1 MRKLILA
8 PVLAVALALGAPS
21 VAMAA
26 PNDQSGLV
34 NVNLQGLSLAI
45 PVSVAVPIGV
55 AANVCDVSVLSLQE
69 QTGDITCTATNNS
82 LALSRAIGLAMTDQ
96 NGGGSSNHQSGLV
109 NVNVQDLALAVPVS
123 VAIPVGVAANVCDV
137 SVLSLQEQTGPMTCD
152 ATNTSTAL
160 SEAIAR
166 ALAG

>member
-1 MRKLILA
+1 MRKLVLA

-21 VAMAA
+21 FAMAA
-26 PNDQSGLV
+26 SNDQSGLV

-45 PVSVAVPIGV
+45 PVSVAVPIAV

-69 QTGDITCTATNNS
+69 QTGDVTCAATNNS

-160 SEAIAR
+160 TEAIAR